1 MAKLPQH
8 YADQPE
14 LVAAI
19 VEARQVQM
27 ETEDTS
33 FAIEWLM
40 EHHAI
45 TLASATKALTDE
57 TFRHPA
63 LYPEGHPGLE
73 ALKAEN
79 RARHRRSYNRQ
90 KLRPQVIE
98 RDDSR
103 CQNCNKRVWGRN
115 AQLDHKDPE
124 GPESLDNLI
133 LLCQSCNLVK
143 GRRSWGEFQ
152 EAEREWREQVT
163 ASQNARPDIVCKQ
176 TGLSIKGRTWKESG
190 CTNPSWCLREE
201 ACTPNMNRF
210 YDCPCHHYGC
220 YPDCTGCGMCGH
232 DEITEPSDLICD
244 IGEPCESPSRCWKGH
259 ACIKHSSPSCI

>member
-19 VEARQVQM
+19 IDARRVQM

-40 EHHAI
+40 EHHAM

-73 ALKAEN
+73 ALNAEN
-79 RARHRRSYNRQ
+79 RAKHRRSYNRQ

-98 RDDSR
+98 RDGSR
-103 CQNCNKRVWGRN
+103 CQNCNKRVWGRD

-124 GPESLDNLI
+124 GPETLDNLV
-133 LLCQSCNLVK
+133 LLCQRCNTIK
-143 GRRSWGEFQ
+143 GRRAWDEFQ
-152 EAEREWREQVT
+152 EAQHEWQKQLQAR
-163 ASQNARPDIVCKQ
+163 QNTRPDIICKQ
-176 TGLSIKGRTWKESG
+176 TGLSIRGRTWKESG
-190 CTNPSWCLREE
+190 CVSPDFCLLIGKCDNGDYDVWAKEMDERIEGMYAAYETDEEESDPEGRPEPRLVPPTQGGIRPIHKPS
-201 ACTPNMNRF
+201 
-210 YDCPCHHYGC
+210 
-220 YPDCTGCGMCGH
+220 
-232 DEITEPSDLICD
+232 
-244 IGEPCESPSRCWKGH
+244 
-259 ACIKHSSPSCI
+259 